1 MFSLI
6 KMAPE
11 GRSSQPQ
18 PEAINCTNCITNV
31 PILIPSLLSNTV
43 ILIWLPVAVRETNL
57 GCLENI
63 LSVLTMTKLSC
74 NHAVSYFSS
83 DISCSTLE
91 TKRLKNKSSNVAK
104 LYFRTISQNLVTRQE
119 LGNTRLSSGKQ

>member
-1 MFSLI
+1 MFSVI
-6 KMAPE
+6 KMAWG

-18 PEAINCTNCITNV
+18 PEAINCANCITNV

-57 GCLENI
+57 GCLENV

-83 DISCSTLE
+83 DINCSTLE
-91 TKRLKNKSSNVAK
+91 TKRLKKK
-104 LYFRTISQNLVTRQE
+104 
-119 LGNTRLSSGKQ
+119 

>member
-1 MFSLI
+1 MFSVI
-6 KMAPE
+6 KMAWG

-18 PEAINCTNCITNV
+18 PEAINCANCITNV

-57 GCLENI
+57 GCLENV

-83 DISCSTLE
+83 DINCSTLE
-91 TKRLKNKSSNVAK
+91 TKRLKKKYKSAK
-104 LYFRTISQNLVTRQE
+104 TGLRCWFRMSAHGFTNWKEASINR
-119 LGNTRLSSGKQ
+119 